1 MLDEEI
7 DEDKKIFVPRFC
19 FQCGGVID
27 KKIDNEAHY
36 GTCPHCWRGNHF
48 VTRDEQ
54 IDKAEDQER
63 EKIHKN
69 SLLNKYNVINE
80 NAISPQKLGELLMH
94 EHRFNFI
101 SITDESKNN
110 SEIYYYENGYY
121 HSDGEVRIK
130 EMVNYYLG
138 DKSSIHRRNETVDYI
153 RHSNDKVNRSD
164 IEPNIKYVNFKNG
177 IYDMKEDKLYPHSP
191 DYLFINQIPWDYD
204 KDATCP
210 KIEEFM
216 KQVLYEK
223 DIPIVQEMFGFC
235 FLRQY
240 TLRSAFLMYGGGA
253 NGKGILV
260 ELLSRMLGRMNY
272 STRKLHDLTEDKF
285 AKASLYGRLANI
297 GGEISGKGIQDTS
310 DFKLLTGGEPVC
322 GEKKFMG
329 DFTFQNY
336 AKLIFNANSIPRAS
350 FDKTDAFFNR
360 WIIIAFPRTFPAD
373 DPNTLSRDVLLA
385 KLSTDEE
392 MRGLVIWSL
401 EGLKRLNKKGK
412 FSLPYSEDE
421 KADRYN
427 MLTKNEFTFI
437 NEYLCE
443 TRDTQDITDTEAV
456 YREYSLWSKERS
468 FPTVSKVRF
477 SRSIKKAFPKAQIE
491 VSRVGDLLKKHYSG
505 VTWLKMPEHG
515 DLVKTITIE
524 SFNSNIPGKP
534 IQATPLTPQSPEIS
548 VTDETDDSNRS
559 DF

>member
-1 MLDEEI
+1 MTEE
-7 DEDKKIFVPRFC
+7 EYVPRFC
-19 FQCGGVID
+19 FQCGGEI
-27 KKIDNEAHY
+27 KKEVDNPSHF
-36 GTCPHCWRGNHF
+36 GNCPYCLRANNF
-48 VTRDEQ
+48 VTRSDQ
-54 IDKAEDQER
+54 IDKAEEQEKLKR
-63 EKIHKN
+63 GKN
-69 SLLNKYNVINE
+69 SLLNKYNVINDDK
-80 NAISPQKLGELLMH
+80 ISPQKLGELLMN
-94 EHRFNFI
+94 EHHFNFI
-101 SITDESKNN
+101 SITDESKGN
-110 SEIYYYENGYY
+110 SEIYYYENGFY
-121 HSDGEVRIK
+121 HSDGENRIK

-153 RHSNDKVNRSD
+153 RHSSSKVNRSD

-177 IYDMKEDKLYPHSP
+177 IYDMLEDKIYPHSP
-191 DYLFINQIPWDYD
+191 DHLFINQIPWEY
-204 KDATCP
+204 KPEAKCP
-210 KIEEFM
+210 EISKFM
-216 KQVLYEK
+216 SQVLYEK

-360 WIIIAFPRTFPAD
+360 WIIIAFPHTFPAD
-373 DPNTLSRDVLLA
+373 DPNTLSRDVLLN
-385 KLSTDEE
+385 KLATDEE
-392 MRGLVIWSL
+392 MRGLIIWSL

-443 TRDTQDITDTEAV
+443 TRDMKDLTDTESV
-456 YREYSLWSKERS
+456 YKEYSLWSKERS
-468 FPTVSKVRF
+468 FPTVSKVRL

-491 VSRVGDLLKKHYSG
+491 VCRVGDSLKKHYAG
-505 VTWLKMPEHG
+505 VTWLKMPEHS
-515 DLVKTITIE
+515 DLVKTLTIE
-524 SFNSNIPGKP
+524 SFNSNLPSKAFKDTG
-534 IQATPLTPQSPEIS
+534 LTPSPSSEIS
-548 VTDETDDSNRS
+548 VTNDLDEINRRE
-559 DF
+559 D